1 MIKTLIVDDSSL
13 VRNIIRDFLVKDGS
27 FAIVGEAENGREAVE
42 AARNLNPD
50 LITMDIEMPVMNGLD
65 AIGEITKFMTTAIVV
80 ISSNDST
87 KMAYDATVRGALEF
101 YSKDV
106 FTDRADPRRKQKV
119 LDTLKKVAGI
129 KKSFSVPVKSRTG
142 NAEIAMRRIEAVVIA
157 ASTGGPKAMS
167 SLCADLHENFPVPIL
182 LVQHNSSGFD
192 AGFVQWLG
200 IVAALKVCLAE
211 EGVKPAAGY
220 IYVAPTDTHLVLK
233 DGVFMFDHR
242 EPVHNQKPAADILFE
257 SAAKTYGKALVSV
270 VLTGMGSDGA
280 EGTVQVKK
288 AGGITIAQDE
298 QSSAVYGMPQAATET
313 GCVDIVLPLNS
324 IAGKLVSLTENV
336 QSGGKI

>member
-13 VRNIIRDFLVKDGS
+13 ARDIIRDFLATDGS
-27 FAIVGEAENGREAVE
+27 FDIVGEAGNGKEAVE
-42 AARNLNPD
+42 AASNLNPD

-65 AIGEITKFMTTAIVV
+65 AIGEITKFMSTAIVV
-80 ISSNDST
+80 ISSNSST

-106 FTDRADPRRKQKV
+106 FSDKADPRQKQKV
-119 LDTLKKVAGI
+119 LDTLKKITGI
-129 KKSFSVPVKSRTG
+129 KKGFSVPVHSRIKDAKIT
-142 NAEIAMRRIEAVVIA
+142 ARRIEAVVIA
-157 ASTGGPKAMS
+157 TSTGGPKAMS
-167 SLCADLHENFPVPIL
+167 VLCAGLPSRFPVPII

-192 AGFVQWLG
+192 VGFVQWLD

-220 IYVAPTDTHLVLK
+220 IYVAPTDTHLVLN
-233 DGVFMFDHR
+233 DGVFMFDHGK
-242 EPVHNQKPAADILFE
+242 PVHNQKPAADMLFA

-280 EGTVQVKK
+280 EGTVHVKR

-313 GCVDIVLPLNS
+313 GCVDIVLPIDS
-324 IAGKLVSLTENV
+324 IAGRLVSLTENT
-336 QSGGKI
+336 QGGDEI